1 MSLEI
6 TNLRTAENIKLGG
19 NFVVYDSGADTL
31 AAVLTAGYFNAAV
44 NHLDVDDV
52 IQVTHPSGVE
62 NIKVTAKALASI
74 TVTSSAGVVEA
85 LPGGGGT
92 TNVTDLITEV
102 TSTGADVI
110 VVPDGLYIGHRK
122 IVSCI
127 VDGGS
132 VIVTPTTTT
141 GAWGTVTLLS
151 VADNTTLVWDGA
163 GWLVEA
169 VGGGLILLPVIG

>member
-1 MSLEI
+1 MSLNI
-6 TNLRTAENIKLGG
+6 LNLRSADNILADA

-31 AAVLTAGYFNAAV
+31 GDVLTASYFDDAV
-44 NHLDVDDV
+44 NHLNVGDV
-52 IQVTHPSGVE
+52 IQVTHPSGVV
-62 NIKVTAKALASI
+62 NIKVSAKAAGSI
-74 TVTSSAGVVEA
+74 TVESLAGTVEA

-92 TNVTDLITEV
+92 ANLTDLMTEV

-110 VVPDGLYIGHRK
+110 VVPDGLYIGHQK

-141 GAWGTVTLLS
+141 GAWATVTLLS
-151 VADNTTLVWDGA
+151 VADNTTLIWDGA
-163 GWLVEA
+163 GWLVQA
-169 VGGGLILLPVIG
+169 VGGGLVALPAIG

>member
-1 MSLEI
+1 MSLDI
-6 TNLRTAENIKLGG
+6 TKLRSPEDIQNSG
-19 NFVVYDSGADTL
+19 NFIVYDSGADTL
-31 AAVLTAGYFNAAV
+31 ATVMAASYFDDAF
-44 NHLDVDDV
+44 NHLRVDDTV
-52 IQVTHPSGVE
+52 RVTHPSGVTNLE
-62 NIKVTAKALASI
+62 VLSI
-74 TVTSSAGVVEA
+74 TAGVVVMVAPGGVVEA

-92 TNVTDLITEV
+92 ANVTDLITEV

-122 IVSCI
+122 MVTCI

-141 GAWGTVTLLS
+141 GAWATVTLLS
-151 VADNTTLVWDGA
+151 VADNTTLVWDGS